1 MIIILGLILLVLAA
15 IVAVAG
21 IVSNVG
27 SGHEFTYAF
36 AVFGHQMTG
45 FTGMFFLY
53 GMIVGA
59 VAMLGLGLMVTGA
72 RRTSRLTAEARH
84 GRDESHRENAALR
97 KERDTKTGQRG
108 AARAETAAVGKE
120 RDDLAGQRD
129 DSFSRRE
136 RDRQDRGCAQSLAAR
151 DDDAPRADTE
161 PTSGDGHHHRL
172 HLFGHRPA
180 HR

>member
-21 IVSNVG
+21 IVSNAG

-45 FTGMFFLY
+45 FTGMLFLY
-53 GMIVGA
+53 GMI
-59 VAMLGLGLMVTGA
+59 
-72 RRTSRLTAEARH
+72 
-84 GRDESHRENAALR
+84 
-97 KERDTKTGQRG
+97 
-108 AARAETAAVGKE
+108 
-120 RDDLAGQRD
+120 